1 MNTLLNRTALA
12 LVLATM
18 AAGADA
24 GTPRAKSAAA
34 GIDSTITLLG
44 NPVADVAPMPS
55 VWAYKS
61 AGYSMNDSMP
71 LVNTGGISAS
81 GLSVT
86 TSWTNAAG
94 MVTNTSTAQTDN
106 AGVGVAGLVTLALT
120 DVDAAA
126 TVSGGCP
133 DGGLLDSGTTSIGSL
148 TLSVLG
154 LPVPLG
160 PLPNPIPPNF
170 NVTVPPTAGIASA
183 MIRLNEQLASGDGTI
198 VTSLDV
204 NGAHVELDLLDLLG
218 QTTHV
223 SLVVSSASAKVD
235 CRTDAIYDDGFNDPI

>member
-1 MNTLLNRTALA
+1 MNATHYRLAIAIALLGTS
-12 LVLATM
+12 T
-18 AAGADA
+18 GAVA
-24 GTPRAKSAAA
+24 GTPRAQSAAA

-44 NPVADVAPMPS
+44 TPVADVAPTPAVS
-55 VWAYKS
+55 AYRS
-61 AGYSMNDSMP
+61 ANYSLSDSLP

-86 TSWTNAAG
+86 TAWTNTGGA
-94 MVTNTSTAQTDN
+94 VNNTSTAQTDN
-106 AGVGVAGLVTLALT
+106 AGVSVAGLVAFALT
-120 DVDAAA
+120 DVDASASIA
-126 TVSGGCP
+126 GGCP
-133 DGGLLDSGTTSIGSL
+133 TGGLLDTGTTSIGSL

-160 PLPNPIPPNF
+160 ALPNPIPPNF

-204 NGAHVELDLLDLLG
+204 NAAHVELDLLDLLG
-218 QTTHV
+218 QPTHV

-235 CRTDAIYDDGFNDPI
+235 CRTDAIFDDGFNDPI